1 MGRFYAKGVGLGAT
15 GARAGTRLAG
25 TRTRRAFGGKAF
37 CFRCAARRAPCGRI
51 GGARRPLSTDTTS
64 IEGISVRDVGNP
76 CATFARRRFAAFSL
90 RHLWGMDQD
99 AAWTR
104 LFGQP
109 VFVEHLIRLAL
120 PGLARWLD
128 WTTLDEVPTRWAVA
142 DAPGDAGLRAIGGYS
157 ARTGDRAWRVG
168 YGDDSGRSLLM
179 PTEFQSDTDVDM
191 DLRSR
196 QYGLLGYQAVRKRQP
211 DRDGSVRMVPV
222 VIYSGGARWAVSY
235 PAWAQPRANVT
246 AKGEPWLQARAA
258 CVLLDADSCRARR
271 FRSAEPRPRTA
282 ADERA
287 DEAGGHGG
295 RAHRHGAMAARG
307 AGSGPRGVGHPRV
320 GGLVGGLRKTRAD
333 AATGGAGATEL
344 GAREE
349 RRNDGAGTNG

>member
-1 MGRFYAKGVGLGAT
+1 
-15 GARAGTRLAG
+15 
-25 TRTRRAFGGKAF
+25 
-37 CFRCAARRAPCGRI
+37 
-51 GGARRPLSTDTTS
+51 
-64 IEGISVRDVGNP
+64 
-76 CATFARRRFAAFSL
+76 
-90 RHLWGMDQD
+90 MDQD

-258 CVLLDADSCRARR
+258 CVLLDADSCERDDFAAPNLVRELLRMNARTRLEDTVDVLTGMAQWLREALVQDRAALVIHELVDWWAVCAKHALTPQQVAQVRQSLVQGR
-271 FRSAEPRPRTA
+271 NDEMMALARTA
-282 ADERA
+282 REWPRIWREEGRQEGRREGKVEGLEEGHRNGQVELLRGQAARKFGVATATTLVQRLEQVEDADA
-287 DEAGGHGG
+287 IVEAGQWV
-295 RAHRHGAMAARG
+295 MECDSAAELLR
-307 AGSGPRGVGHPRV
+307 R
-320 GGLVGGLRKTRAD
+320 LDGLREGR
-333 AATGGAGATEL
+333 
-344 GAREE
+344 
-349 RRNDGAGTNG
+349 